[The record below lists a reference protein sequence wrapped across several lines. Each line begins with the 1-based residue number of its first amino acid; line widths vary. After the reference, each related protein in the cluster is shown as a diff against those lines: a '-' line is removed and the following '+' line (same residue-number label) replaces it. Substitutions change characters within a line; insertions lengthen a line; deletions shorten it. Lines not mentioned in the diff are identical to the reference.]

1 MKVVEKFDNL
11 VEADDLLPVAAAV
24 KLPIKLP
31 IDADTNQFAIIR
43 PMDPKRSRELSFLD
57 TFMVAIMKEAKVK
70 ANETTAAEQR
80 RRGSGSPQ

>member
-1 MKVVEKFDNL
+1 
-11 VEADDLLPVAAAV
+11 
-24 KLPIKLP
+24 
-31 IDADTNQFAIIR
+31 
-43 PMDPKRSRELSFLD
+43 MDPKRSRELSFLD